1 MQPTFGIAD
10 KDRDGV
16 VTLLTGLLA
25 AGFGRVIDNS
35 TGVAEPH
42 GTSSPSA
49 DRAADHRKVQNRRV
63 RHMLRQ
69 MTRAGSMVLL
79 LVAALY
85 PGAATAHEGA
95 DLEVDP
101 CVRWVGESAVHF
113 NAYQPQYELKAQ
125 YCTDI
130 PKTGET
136 FLVVDLVDPALR
148 NVPVGLRIV
157 KGIDGTEAQ
166 TVANWR
172 PSHHPAG
179 VVSGETTLDEGLYR
193 VIITAEGRNPL
204 RYQYLLRVQMI
215 DYQKLVRSVVAPL
228 IGLLLITWL
237 TYKLIKSRRTL
248 WNWWTALRS

>member
-1 MQPTFGIAD
+1 MIRQ
-10 KDRDGV
+10 
-16 VTLLTGLLA
+16 VTW
-25 AGFGRVIDNS
+25 
-35 TGVAEPH
+35 
-42 GTSSPSA
+42 
-49 DRAADHRKVQNRRV
+49 
-63 RHMLRQ
+63 
-69 MTRAGSMVLL
+69 AGSIVLL
-79 LVAALY
+79 LIAAPY
-85 PGAATAHEGA
+85 PGAAAAHEGA
-95 DLEVDP
+95 ELEVDP

-172 PSHHPAG
+172 PSHHPTG

-193 VIITAEGRNPL
+193 VIISAEGRNPL

-215 DYQKLVRSVVAPL
+215 DYQKLVRTVAVPL
-228 IGLLLITWL
+228 IGMLLLAL
-237 TYKLIKSRRTL
+237 LLYKLVRSKWLLS
-248 WNWWTALRS
+248 WWAALHS

>member
-1 MQPTFGIAD
+1 MI
-10 KDRDGV
+10 K
-16 VTLLTGLLA
+16 
-25 AGFGRVIDNS
+25 
-35 TGVAEPH
+35 
-42 GTSSPSA
+42 
-49 DRAADHRKVQNRRV
+49 
-63 RHMLRQ
+63 Q

-85 PGAATAHEGA
+85 PGAAAAHEGV

-125 YCTDI
+125 YCTEI

-166 TVANWR
+166 TVADWR

-215 DYQKLVRSVVAPL
+215 DYQKLVRTVAVPL
-228 IGLLLITWL
+228 IGVLLLAL
-237 TYKLIKSRRTL
+237 FLYKLVRSKWLRS
-248 WNWWTALRS
+248 WWAALRS

>member
-1 MQPTFGIAD
+1 MI
-10 KDRDGV
+10 K
-16 VTLLTGLLA
+16 
-25 AGFGRVIDNS
+25 
-35 TGVAEPH
+35 
-42 GTSSPSA
+42 
-49 DRAADHRKVQNRRV
+49 
-63 RHMLRQ
+63 Q

-79 LVAALY
+79 LVVTLY
-85 PGAATAHEGA
+85 PGASVAHEGA

-113 NAYQPQYELKAQ
+113 NAYQPQHELKAQ

-148 NVPVGLRIV
+148 TVPVGLRIV

-166 TVANWR
+166 TVADWR

-193 VIITAEGRNPL
+193 VIITAEGRIPL

-228 IGLLLITWL
+228 IGVLLLAGL
-237 TYKLIKSRRTL
+237 GYKLIRSKWLR
-248 WNWWTALRS
+248 NWWTVLRS

>member
-1 MQPTFGIAD
+1 MI
-10 KDRDGV
+10 K
-16 VTLLTGLLA
+16 
-25 AGFGRVIDNS
+25 
-35 TGVAEPH
+35 H
-42 GTSSPSA
+42 
-49 DRAADHRKVQNRRV
+49 
-63 RHMLRQ
+63 

-85 PGAATAHEGA
+85 PGAAVAHEGA

-113 NAYQPQYELKAQ
+113 SAYQPQYELKAQ

-157 KGIDGTEAQ
+157 KGNGSNEAEAQ
-166 TVANWR
+166 TVADWR
-172 PSHHPAG
+172 PSHHPTG
-179 VVSGETTLDEGLYR
+179 VVGGETTLDEGLYR
-193 VIITAEGRNPL
+193 VIITAEGRNPS

-215 DYQKLVRSVVAPL
+215 DYQKLVRSVVVPLLGVLLCVWLRVQAPAIEL
-228 IGLLLITWL
+228 AAELVGGPPFVGRPACRPQRLGLCRAHIQPARH
-237 TYKLIKSRRTL
+237 IRR
-248 WNWWTALRS
+248 AGHRGRPAI

>member
-1 MQPTFGIAD
+1 MI
-10 KDRDGV
+10 
-16 VTLLTGLLA
+16 
-25 AGFGRVIDNS
+25 
-35 TGVAEPH
+35 
-42 GTSSPSA
+42 
-49 DRAADHRKVQNRRV
+49 
-63 RHMLRQ
+63 RH
-69 MTRAGSMVLL
+69 MTRAGSMMLL

-85 PGAATAHEGA
+85 PGAATAHEGT

-157 KGIDGTEAQ
+157 KAIDGAEAQ
-166 TVANWR
+166 TVADWH

-204 RYQYLLRVQMI
+204 RYKYLLRVQMI
-215 DYQKLVRSVVAPL
+215 DYQKVVRSVVAPL
-228 IGLLLITWL
+228 IGLLLFTWL
-237 TYKLIKSRRTL
+237 AYKLVKSRRTL
-248 WNWWTALRS
+248 LNWWTVLRS

>member
-1 MQPTFGIAD
+1 
-10 KDRDGV
+10 
-16 VTLLTGLLA
+16 
-25 AGFGRVIDNS
+25 
-35 TGVAEPH
+35 
-42 GTSSPSA
+42 
-49 DRAADHRKVQNRRV
+49 
-63 RHMLRQ
+63 
-69 MTRAGSMVLL
+69 MVLL

-85 PGAATAHEGA
+85 PGAAAAHEGA

-157 KGIDGTEAQ
+157 KGFDGTEAQ

-215 DYQKLVRSVVAPL
+215 DYQKLVRTVVVPL
-228 IGLLLITWL
+228 IGVLLLAL
-237 TYKLIKSRRTL
+237 LLYKLVRSKWLRS
-248 WNWWTALRS
+248 WWAALRS

>member
-1 MQPTFGIAD
+1 MI
-10 KDRDGV
+10 
-16 VTLLTGLLA
+16 
-25 AGFGRVIDNS
+25 
-35 TGVAEPH
+35 
-42 GTSSPSA
+42 
-49 DRAADHRKVQNRRV
+49 
-63 RHMLRQ
+63 RH

-85 PGAATAHEGA
+85 PGAAAAHEGT

-148 NVPVGLRIV
+148 NVPVGLWIV

-166 TVANWR
+166 TVADWR

-228 IGLLLITWL
+228 VGVLLLAGL
-237 TYKLIKSRRTL
+237 GYKLARSKWLR
-248 WNWWTALRS
+248 NWWAVLRS

>member
-1 MQPTFGIAD
+1 MIRQ
-10 KDRDGV
+10 
-16 VTLLTGLLA
+16 VTW
-25 AGFGRVIDNS
+25 
-35 TGVAEPH
+35 
-42 GTSSPSA
+42 
-49 DRAADHRKVQNRRV
+49 
-63 RHMLRQ
+63 
-69 MTRAGSMVLL
+69 AGSTVLF

-95 DLEVDP
+95 DLEVDS

-166 TVANWR
+166 TVADWR

-228 IGLLLITWL
+228 IGLLLFTWL
-237 TYKLIKSRRTL
+237 AYKLVRSKWLR
-248 WNWWTALRS
+248 NWWAVLRA

>member
-1 MQPTFGIAD
+1 
-10 KDRDGV
+10 
-16 VTLLTGLLA
+16 
-25 AGFGRVIDNS
+25 
-35 TGVAEPH
+35 
-42 GTSSPSA
+42 
-49 DRAADHRKVQNRRV
+49 
-63 RHMLRQ
+63 
-69 MTRAGSMVLL
+69 
-79 LVAALY
+79 
-85 PGAATAHEGA
+85 
-95 DLEVDP
+95 
-101 CVRWVGESAVHF
+101 VRWVGESAVHF

-148 NVPVGLRIV
+148 DMPVGLQIV

-166 TVANWR
+166 TVADWR

-228 IGLLLITWL
+228 IGLLLFTWL
-237 TYKLIKSRRTL
+237 AYKLVKSRRTL
-248 WNWWTALRS
+248 RNWWTVLRP

>member
-1 MQPTFGIAD
+1 MI
-10 KDRDGV
+10 
-16 VTLLTGLLA
+16 
-25 AGFGRVIDNS
+25 
-35 TGVAEPH
+35 
-42 GTSSPSA
+42 
-49 DRAADHRKVQNRRV
+49 
-63 RHMLRQ
+63 RQ
-69 MTRAGSMVLL
+69 MTRTGSVVLL

-85 PGAATAHEGA
+85 PGTAAAHEGA

-113 NAYQPQYELKAQ
+113 NAYQPQYEMKAQ

-166 TVANWR
+166 TVADWR

-215 DYQKLVRSVVAPL
+215 DYQKLVRSVIAPL
-228 IGLLLITWL
+228 IGLLLFTWL

-248 WNWWTALRS
+248 WNWWTVLRS